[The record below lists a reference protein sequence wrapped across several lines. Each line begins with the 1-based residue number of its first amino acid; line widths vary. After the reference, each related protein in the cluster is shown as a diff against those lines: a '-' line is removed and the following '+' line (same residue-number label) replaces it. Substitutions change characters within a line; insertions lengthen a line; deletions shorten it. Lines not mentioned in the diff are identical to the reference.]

1 MLCLVIA
8 VLRLVLL
15 QILLSLE
22 HLGVELRMLHLEK
35 HELLLKVL
43 LALAWLLSW
52 LWRLQKAALLVKR
65 RSLNWAR
72 GGFRVAER
80 LTWRLRQFL
89 WLLLLERSIWIRC
102 DIEGGE

>member
-43 LALAWLLSW
+43 LLELAWLLNW
-52 LWRLQKAALLVKR
+52 LWWLEKAALLVLRRGLKLVRGHFGAVKR
-65 RSLNWAR
+65 LN
-72 GGFRVAER
+72 G
-80 LTWRLRQFL
+80 RLRQL
-89 WLLLLERSIWIRC
+89 LRLLLLK
-102 DIEGGE
+102 

>member
-43 LALAWLLSW
+43 LLELARLLNW
-52 LWRLQKAALLVKR
+52 LWRLEKAALLVLRRGLKLVRGSFLGVKR
-65 RSLNWAR
+65 LNR
-72 GGFRVAER
+72 
-80 LTWRLRQFL
+80 RLRRL
-89 WLLLLERSIWIRC
+89 LRLLLLK
-102 DIEGGE
+102 

>member
-43 LALAWLLSW
+43 LLELARLLNW
-52 LWRLQKAALLVKR
+52 LWRLEKAALLVLR
-65 RSLNWAR
+65 RSLKLVR
-72 GGFRVAER
+72 GSFLGVKR
-80 LTWRLRQFL
+80 LNRRLRRL
-89 WLLLLERSIWIRC
+89 LRLLLLK
-102 DIEGGE
+102 